1 MNIVL
6 NENIANH
13 HGDIPILYFL
23 HLPRTGGTTIN
34 RMLKYAFGDR
44 AVFHADLLADHGGEA
59 GLGAALAGE
68 NGIYHRALLVAGHF
82 GVAHPLV
89 SLSPRPIG
97 IAGVLRQPLERI
109 VSLYDYIRGTPDHPE
124 HAVLHRL
131 SLNEAL
137 DAVPEFAVHCRN
149 AQLLTLFG
157 ATERDGINGALRRY
171 PYLLGRMEA
180 LDVFAQRLLA
190 LFGLRLGGA
199 LPRFNERPALAGITP
214 ARLQPDFAAALARLE
229 ADNKAEL
236 AFFARLPPILAT
248 RPSPALVTA
257 GAA

>member
-1 MNIVL
+1 
-6 NENIANH
+6 
-13 HGDIPILYFL
+13 
-23 HLPRTGGTTIN
+23 
-34 RMLKYAFGDR
+34 
-44 AVFHADLLADHGGEA
+44 
-59 GLGAALAGE
+59 
-68 NGIYHRALLVAGHF
+68 
-82 GVAHPLV
+82 
-89 SLSPRPIG
+89 
-97 IAGVLRQPLERI
+97 
-109 VSLYDYIRGTPDHPE
+109 
-124 HAVLHRL
+124 
-131 SLNEAL
+131 
-137 DAVPEFAVHCRN
+137 
-149 AQLLTLFG
+149 
-157 ATERDGINGALRRY
+157 
-171 PYLLGRMEA
+171 MEA